1 MWDSQIILLQFAYH
15 SYWSFIYKHAVEVDT
30 YKSNFTVLLI
40 SVALSIIQFCLYAWV
55 IFDFFKILPRFLETN
70 VFKTILTN

>member
-1 MWDSQIILLQFAYH
+1 M
-15 SYWSFIYKHAVEVDT
+15 DT
-30 YKSNFTVLLI
+30 YKSNFTALLI

-70 VFKTILTN
+70 VLQNNINKLQIKTWYQGKVWLSPSIRKSKDS

>member
-1 MWDSQIILLQFAYH
+1 M
-15 SYWSFIYKHAVEVDT
+15 DT

-40 SVALSIIQFCLYAWV
+40 SVALSIIQFCFYAWV

-70 VFKTILTN
+70 VLQNNINKLQIKTWYQGKVWLSPSIRKSKDS

>member
-1 MWDSQIILLQFAYH
+1 M
-15 SYWSFIYKHAVEVDT
+15 DT

-70 VFKTILTN
+70 VLQNNINKLKIKTWYQGKVWLSPSIRKSKDS